1 MIKFDN
7 KKEVIMQNPKKKII
21 LLAATICWMIAPLN
35 VVHAETSDE
44 EKLDTAIEL
53 MRKALE
59 EQEKGNY
66 ILGSPYARC
75 PGYEDQ
81 PPPDFTPETY
91 CETLRSPVVAFK

>member
-7 KKEVIMQNPKKKII
+7 DKEVIMQNQWKKIT

-66 ILGSPYARC
+66 ILGSPFEVC
-75 PGYEDQ
+75 PGK
-81 PPPDFTPETY
+81 PDVKGFVDNL
-91 CETLRSPVVAFK
+91 CEHPSFACRCF